1 VTKPRQTRASV
12 QQRTKRK
19 RAAKALRSAGR
30 AEDILKQPAAYESRK
45 AGVPQGHARDVPAHT
60 RKLDHPMDV
69 AAQHWMQALM
79 LPWAGWTA
87 LGAMM
92 MNWPV
97 AQMQLHTLQRGDE
110 KKQAGHARAHR

>member
-1 VTKPRQTRASV
+1 V

-30 AEDILKQPAAYESRK
+30 AEDILKQETAYEARK
-45 AGVPQGHARDVPAHT
+45 AGAPQGHARDVPSRT

-92 MNWPV
+92 MNWPI
-97 AQMQLHTLQRGDE
+97 AQMRLSALQRSDE
-110 KKQAGHARAHR
+110 KKQAEATRARH